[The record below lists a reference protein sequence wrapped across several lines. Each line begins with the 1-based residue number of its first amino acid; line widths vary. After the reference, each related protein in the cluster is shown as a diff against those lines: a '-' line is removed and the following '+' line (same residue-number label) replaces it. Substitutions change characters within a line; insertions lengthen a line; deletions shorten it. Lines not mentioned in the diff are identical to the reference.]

1 MPEHPA
7 ATGSAETEPMVSTPS
22 AGLKAR
28 TTTDATTGKNT
39 DGCAWC
45 PRAADGV
52 EATTGLAV
60 CRRCAD
66 ALDATDTRLITA
78 RGESA

>member
-1 MPEHPA
+1 
-7 ATGSAETEPMVSTPS
+7 MVSTPS

-45 PRAADGV
+45 PRPADGI

-60 CRRCAD
+60 CRGCAD
-66 ALDATDTRLITA
+66 ALGATDTRLVTDG
-78 RGESA
+78 GESP